1 MEGLARLQLYHSYC
15 MVCCQL
21 EHDEREY
28 TLMSKNCKSQ
38 KSKIIIT
45 VQRRAFVFYCKSSPK
60 LSKLMSILVTA
71 AEEHSGFASFGK
83 QLKWYT
89 QAIAYFYFLYNLIF
103 LSWVIMYIMFTIG
116 FILF

>member
-60 LSKLMSILVTA
+60 LSKLMSILETA

-103 LSWVIMYIMFTIG
+103 LS
-116 FILF
+116 

>member
-1 MEGLARLQLYHSYC
+1 MLLKDWHVFSCITLTAWCAVNLSMMRGNN
-15 MVCCQL
+15 
-21 EHDEREY
+21 Y

-89 QAIAYFYFLYNLIF
+89 QAIAYFYFL
-103 LSWVIMYIMFTIG
+103 
-116 FILF
+116 